1 MNRKVIKIKIGKE
14 NTTIYYSE
22 KFFKNRV
29 EAIKATISH
38 LERLLTMYE
47 TKE

>member
-1 MNRKVIKIKIGKE
+1 MDRKVLKIKIGRE
-14 NTTIYYSE
+14 NTTIYYSD

-47 TKE
+47 AKE